1 MLSEL
6 PTLTTQ
12 HESEAPGIEGEELPW
27 SYLEPKQLVG
37 DRSIPLPRV
46 KLGPGAAAA
55 LWALRIFVLVVSAM
69 VIYTFVAQL

>member
-1 MLSEL
+1 MSEL
-6 PTLTTQ
+6 PTATPDQ
-12 HESEAPGIEGEELPW
+12 ESEWSPAGGDEPPW
-27 SYLEPKQLVG
+27 SYLEPKQFVG

-46 KLGPGAAAA
+46 TLGPGAAAA